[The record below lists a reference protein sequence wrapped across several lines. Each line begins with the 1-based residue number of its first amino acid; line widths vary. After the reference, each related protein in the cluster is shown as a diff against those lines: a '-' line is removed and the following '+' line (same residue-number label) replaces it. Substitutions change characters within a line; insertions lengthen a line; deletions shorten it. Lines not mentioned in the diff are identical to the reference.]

1 VCAIELMQIRHIK
14 TQSIVPVV
22 LTALL
27 IVSLAGISIAAEVIP
42 PQGAS
47 IILMPLSDT
56 YNLDKSLRG
65 AVRFRALIRN
75 ESTETITIAHP
86 SFCFPS
92 DYKMGESKHFSENHG
107 KSEILF
113 KATKPDGTI
122 VVLRDGF
129 FHGFDPENTRFLTI
143 PANETGT
150 FDVGWFFQ
158 AAEGRWERNDEA
170 ARLFTQSGKYR
181 IVLLFRNLFPKALL
195 YDEKTREIEFVDV
208 WTGEMES
215 GQITVDIK

>member
-1 VCAIELMQIRHIK
+1 MQTRHIIIF
-14 TQSIVPVV
+14 TII
-22 LTALL
+22 LMALL
-27 IVSLAGISIAAEVIP
+27 VVSLARINTAAEVIP

-47 IILMPLSDT
+47 IILTPLSDT
-56 YNLDKSLRG
+56 YNLDEALRG

-86 SFCFPS
+86 SFCFPF
-92 DYKMGESKHFSENHG
+92 DYKIGESKHFTENHG

-129 FHGFDPENTRFLTI
+129 FYGFDPENTRFLTI

-158 AAEGRWERNDEA
+158 NARGRWEKDDEA
-170 ARLFTQSGKYR
+170 ARLFTERGQYK
-181 IVLLFRNLFPKALL
+181 ITLLFRNLFPKALL
-195 YDEKTREIEFVDV
+195 YDAKKRESRFVDV